1 MKKIL
6 LSFVLLFVA
15 LSMSAIPARRGWI
28 RYTQPDGSVI
38 SIMRHG
44 DEFGHWTTDSQGR
57 VVRQDADGF
66 YRPVAGATV
75 EKTRRQ
81 AAARRKS
88 VRAHHSIHMPG
99 ALIAMGQKHFLVI
112 LVEFQDR
119 AFASTD
125 ARTAFSNMMNQRG
138 YSANGATGSARDYYY
153 DNSGGGFEPIFDVYG
168 PVTVSHDMA
177 YYGGNDSN
185 GDDQRPEQAVVE
197 ACEALNGEIDFS
209 RYDNDGD
216 GTVDLV
222 FMYYAGYGEADSDDE
237 DAIWPHQWQ
246 LSYAGIGLARDGV
259 VVDNYACTNELI
271 GYGSRQGE
279 MVGIGTACHEFG
291 HAMGLPDFYDTDYET
306 NGQAAA
312 LYESFSL
319 MDGGAYNNE
328 GRTPPYLNIVERIML
343 GWEDKSTAL
352 QEISASGDYIL
363 RPVTENKAYKTPTD
377 QDGEYFIYECRIDE
391 GWDAELPAYGM
402 LVYRVDES
410 SRKVSINDYGQVKAS
425 DLWDSWGNY
434 NCINENGSH
443 PCFHIVPAVAQDDLM
458 YGYEYLSDYGYY
470 YFDPYGKGLAA
481 NIPFPGAKSITSYT
495 AKSWNG
501 VVSSVSL
508 SSIAYDGAKVT
519 FTAKL
524 PSNGLDYYSIR
535 NPGGGVYTAGSSFAL
550 VLDAPE
556 GGSYSSVKWYFDDQ
570 EQNAASVTLTA
581 GSHTVEAEISLPDGK
596 KQMVTLEIK
605 VQ

>member
-1 MKKIL
+1 MKKLFLTFIL
-6 LSFVLLFVA
+6 IFVA

-88 VRAHHSIHMPG
+88 VRAHHSIHMPS
-99 ALIAMGQKHFLVI
+99 ASIAVGQKHFLVI
-112 LVEFQDR
+112 LVEFPDR
-119 AFASTD
+119 AFASSE
-125 ARTAFSNMMNQRG
+125 ARTAFSNMMNQKG

-153 DNSGGGFEPIFDVYG
+153 DNSGGVFEPIFDVYG

-177 YYGGNDSN
+177 YYGGNDSAGN
-185 GDDQRPEQAVVE
+185 DEHPEEAVQEACTLLDDQ
-197 ACEALNGEIDFS
+197 IDFTD
-209 RYDNDGD
+209 YDNDGD
-216 GTVDLV
+216 GAVDLV
-222 FMYYAGYGEADSDDE
+222 FMYYAGYGEADYSDD

-246 LSYAGIGLARDGV
+246 LSYAGIELARDGV
-259 VVDNYACTNELI
+259 MVDNYACTNELI

-343 GWEDKSTAL
+343 GWEDKATAL
-352 QEISASGDYIL
+352 QEISASGGYIL

-443 PCFHIVPAVAQDDLM
+443 PCFHIVPAVAQDELL
-458 YGYEYLSDYGYY
+458 YGYTKHNGYY
-470 YFDPYGKGLAA
+470 YFDWDDEGLAA
-481 NIPFPGAKSITSYT
+481 KIPFPGTENVTTFT

-501 VVSSVSL
+501 ADSDVSL
-508 SSIAYDGAKVT
+508 SKIAFSGTQVF

-524 PSNGLDYYSIR
+524 PSAGLDYYSIQ
-535 NPGGGVYTAGSSFAL
+535 NPGNGDYLADSSFTL
-550 VLDAPE
+550 ELDAPE
-556 GGSYSSVKWYFDDQ
+556 GGSYSSVQWYFDGAQISGPTVD
-570 EQNAASVTLTA
+570 LPA
-581 GSHTVEAEISLPDGK
+581 GVHIIEAEITLAGNK
-596 KQMVTLEIK
+596 KQTVTLEIQ

>member
-1 MKKIL
+1 MKKLFLTFI
-6 LSFVLLFVA
+6 LLFVA

-88 VRAHHSIHMPG
+88 VRAHHSIHMPS
-99 ALIAMGQKHFLVI
+99 ASIAMGQKHFLVI

-125 ARTAFSNMMNQRG
+125 ARTTFSNMMNQKG

-153 DNSGGGFEPIFDVYG
+153 DNSGGVFEPIFDVYG

-177 YYGGNDSN
+177 YYGGNDN
-185 GDDQRPEQAVVE
+185 AGNDEHPEEAVQEACTLLDDQ
-197 ACEALNGEIDFS
+197 IDFID
-209 RYDNDGD
+209 YDNDGD

-343 GWEDKSTAL
+343 GWVDKATAL
-352 QEISASGDYIL
+352 QEISASGGYIL

-425 DLWDSWGNY
+425 DLWNSWGNY
-434 NCINENGSH
+434 NSINENGKH
-443 PCFHIVPAVAQDDLM
+443 PCFHIVPAVAQDELL
-458 YGYEYLSDYGYY
+458 YGYTKHNGYY
-470 YFDPYGKGLAA
+470 YFDWDDEGLAA
-481 NIPFPGAKSITSYT
+481 KIPFPGTENVTTFT

-501 VVSSVSL
+501 ADSDVSL
-508 SSIAYDGAKVT
+508 SKIVFSGTQVI

-524 PSNGLDYYSIR
+524 PSAGLDYYSIQ
-535 NPGGGVYTAGSSFAL
+535 NPGNGDYLAGSSFTLA
-550 VLDAPE
+550 LDAPE
-556 GGSYSSVKWYFDDQ
+556 GGSYSSVKWYFDDA
-570 EQNAASVTLTA
+570 EVNDPTVALTA
-581 GSHTVEAEISLPDGK
+581 GNHTVEAEISLAGGK
-596 KQMVTLEIK
+596 TQTVTLEINVK
-605 VQ
+605 